1 MLNTILTAR
10 PELALFAA
18 LAIGYGVGA
27 IKLGPFKLGGVAGT
41 LLAALAIG
49 QFGIHVDADLQRF
62 MFTLFVYA
70 LGFSVAPTFFASLD
84 KTTWTWGLLVV
95 IEVALILVVVFV
107 ATWLFKLDVGTASGL
122 LAGAATESAMVGTA
136 SEAIGKLGL
145 AAADMKAQ
153 QANVATAYALAYV
166 FSLITIVLFASQAAP
181 RLLGIDLRDEARKTL
196 AKLGGVDANLDPDQD
211 LAFPSLISRGFG
223 VSAAAGKTVAAV
235 ELALGGNA
243 TVEAVRR
250 HDADVKVTGDCLFET
265 GDEVAVA
272 GLRTALTEAARII
285 GPEVGDPSKV
295 TFTVET
301 RDVVLTRW
309 PDHRAAVAAITEFL
323 RASAIHGVYL
333 AGITRDDRKLP
344 ALQDASVRR
353 GDVLQL
359 FGKPEDVARA
369 AHLLGTAEIPGPAT
383 DFVYLGGGLIVG
395 ILTRHDHGPAGGR
408 RLVAGQRGRAAVGS
422 GVRLDAG
429 AATHLRRLPC
439 GGHSGPEGPRP
450 GDVHRIDRAERRPKR
465 RHTAGHAR
473 LGTADRGDLHL
484 AGPDA
489 DLAVCRPPPAAHGS
503 GDSLR
508 RDLRTAGE
516 HAGDQR
522 HRGRRGQ
529 SRPGYWLHGDLRP
542 RQHRAAPAGA
552 DLRRGLLRDLRAS
565 CRAIDG
571 RRSLAAGSYLCFR

>member
-1 MLNTILTAR
+1 MLNTILTSR

-27 IKLGPFKLGGVAGT
+27 VKLGPFKLGGVAGT

-49 QFGIHVDADLQRF
+49 QFGVHVDADLQRF

-181 RLLGIDLRDEARKTL
+181 RLLGINLRDEARKTL

-211 LAFPSLISRGFG
+211 MAFPSLISRGFG

-395 ILTRHDHGPAGGR
+395 ILLGMITVP
-408 RLVAGQRGRAAVGS
+408 L
-422 GVRLDAG
+422 AG
-429 AATHLRRLPC
+429 AALSL
-439 GGHSGPEGPRP
+439 GSAGALLSGLAFGWM
-450 GDVHRIDRAERRPKR
+450 RARRPTFGAFPAAATRVLKDLGLAMFIASIGLS
-465 RHTAGHAR
+465 AGPSVVTL
-473 LGTADRGDLHL
+473 LGTRGWELPIAAICISLVPTLISLFVGRHLLHMDPAILCGAICGQQASTPAINATEAVAGNPVPVIGYTVTYAL
-484 AGPDA
+484 ANIVLPLLGPIFVA
-489 DLAVCRPPPAAHGS
+489 AFSAIYGHPAA
-503 GDSLR
+503 
-508 RDLRTAGE
+508 
-516 HAGDQR
+516 
-522 HRGRRGQ
+522 
-529 SRPGYWLHGDLRP
+529 P
-542 RQHRAAPAGA
+542 
-552 DLRRGLLRDLRAS
+552 
-565 CRAIDG
+565 
-571 RRSLAAGSYLCFR
+571 

>member
-1 MLNTILTAR
+1 MLNTILTSR

-27 IKLGPFKLGGVAGT
+27 VKLGPFKLGGVAGT

-49 QFGIHVDADLQRF
+49 QFGVHVDADLQRF

-181 RLLGIDLRDEARKTL
+181 RLLGINLRDEARKTL

-211 LAFPSLISRGFG
+211 MAFPSLISRGFG

-395 ILTRHDHGPAGGR
+395 ILLGMITVP
-408 RLVAGQRGRAAVGS
+408 L
-422 GVRLDAG
+422 AG
-429 AATHLRRLPC
+429 AALSL
-439 GGHSGPEGPRP
+439 GSAGALLSGLAFGWM
-450 GDVHRIDRAERRPKR
+450 RARRPTFGAFPAAATRVLKDLGLAMFIASIGLS
-465 RHTAGHAR
+465 AGPSVVTL
-473 LGTADRGDLHL
+473 LGTRGWELPIAAICISLVPTLTSLFVGRHLLHMDPAILCGAICGQQASTPAINATEAVAGNPVPVIGYTVTYAL
-484 AGPDA
+484 ANIVLPLLGPIF
-489 DLAVCRPPPAAHGS
+489 VAAF
-503 GDSLR
+503 
-508 RDLRTAGE
+508 TAIYG
-516 HAGDQR
+516 H
-522 HRGRRGQ
+522 
-529 SRPGYWLHGDLRP
+529 PV
-542 RQHRAAPAGA
+542 AP
-552 DLRRGLLRDLRAS
+552 
-565 CRAIDG
+565 
-571 RRSLAAGSYLCFR
+571 

>member
-1 MLNTILTAR
+1 MLSTILAAR

-181 RLLGIDLRDEARKTL
+181 RLLGINLRDEARKTL

-211 LAFPSLISRGFG
+211 MAFPSLISRGFG

-250 HDADVKVTGDCLFET
+250 HDADVKVTGDCRFET

-272 GLRTALTEAARII
+272 GLRTALTEAVRII

-309 PDHRAAVAAITEFL
+309 PNHRAAVAAITEFL

-344 ALQDASVRR
+344 ALQGASVRR

-359 FGKPEDVARA
+359 FGKPDDVARA

-395 ILTRHDHGPAGGR
+395 ILLGMVTVP
-408 RLVAGQRGRAAVGS
+408 L
-422 GVRLDAG
+422 AG
-429 AATHLRRLPC
+429 AALSL
-439 GGHSGPEGPRP
+439 GSAGALLSGLAFGWM
-450 GDVHRIDRAERRPKR
+450 RARRPTFGAFPAAATRVLKDLGLAMFIASIGLS
-465 RHTAGHAR
+465 AGPSVVTL
-473 LGTADRGDLHL
+473 LGTRGWELPIAAICISLVPTLTSLFVGRHLLHMDPAILCGAICGQQASTPAINATEAVAGNPVPVIGYTVTYAL
-484 AGPDA
+484 ANIVLPLLGPIF
-489 DLAVCRPPPAAHGS
+489 VAAF
-503 GDSLR
+503 
-508 RDLRTAGE
+508 TAIYG
-516 HAGDQR
+516 H
-522 HRGRRGQ
+522 
-529 SRPGYWLHGDLRP
+529 PV
-542 RQHRAAPAGA
+542 AP
-552 DLRRGLLRDLRAS
+552 
-565 CRAIDG
+565 
-571 RRSLAAGSYLCFR
+571 

>member
-1 MLNTILTAR
+1 
-10 PELALFAA
+10 
-18 LAIGYGVGA
+18 
-27 IKLGPFKLGGVAGT
+27 
-41 LLAALAIG
+41 
-49 QFGIHVDADLQRF
+49 
-62 MFTLFVYA
+62 
-70 LGFSVAPTFFASLD
+70 
-84 KTTWTWGLLVV
+84 
-95 IEVALILVVVFV
+95 
-107 ATWLFKLDVGTASGL
+107 
-122 LAGAATESAMVGTA
+122 MVGTA

-181 RLLGIDLRDEARKTL
+181 RLLGINLRDEARKTL

-211 LAFPSLISRGFG
+211 MAFPSLISRGFG

-250 HDADVKVTGDCLFET
+250 HDADVKVTGDCRFET

-395 ILTRHDHGPAGGR
+395 ILLGMVTVP
-408 RLVAGQRGRAAVGS
+408 L
-422 GVRLDAG
+422 AG
-429 AATHLRRLPC
+429 AALSL
-439 GGHSGPEGPRP
+439 GSAGALLSGLAFGWM
-450 GDVHRIDRAERRPKR
+450 RARRPTFGAFPAAATRVLKDLGLAIFIASIGLS
-465 RHTAGHAR
+465 AGPSVVTL
-473 LGTADRGDLHL
+473 LGTRGWELPIAAICISLVPTLTSLFVGRHLLHMDPAILCGAICGQQASTPAINATEAVAGNPVPVIGYTVTYAL
-484 AGPDA
+484 ANIVLPLLGPIF
-489 DLAVCRPPPAAHGS
+489 VAAF
-503 GDSLR
+503 
-508 RDLRTAGE
+508 TAIYG
-516 HAGDQR
+516 H
-522 HRGRRGQ
+522 
-529 SRPGYWLHGDLRP
+529 PV
-542 RQHRAAPAGA
+542 AP
-552 DLRRGLLRDLRAS
+552 
-565 CRAIDG
+565 
-571 RRSLAAGSYLCFR
+571 

>member
-1 MLNTILTAR
+1 MLSSILAAR

-181 RLLGIDLRDEARKTL
+181 RLLGINLRDEARKTL

-272 GLRTALTEAARII
+272 GLRAALTEAVRII

-395 ILTRHDHGPAGGR
+395 ILLGMITVP
-408 RLVAGQRGRAAVGS
+408 L
-422 GVRLDAG
+422 AG
-429 AATHLRRLPC
+429 AALSL
-439 GGHSGPEGPRP
+439 GSAGALLSGLAFGWM
-450 GDVHRIDRAERRPKR
+450 RARRPTFGAFPAAATRVLKDLGLAMFIASIGLS
-465 RHTAGHAR
+465 AGPSVVTL
-473 LGTADRGDLHL
+473 LGTRGWELPIAAICISLVPTLTSLFVGRHLLHMDPAILCGAICGQQASTPAINATEAVAGNPVPVIGYTVTYAL
-484 AGPDA
+484 ANIVLPLLGPIF
-489 DLAVCRPPPAAHGS
+489 VAAF
-503 GDSLR
+503 
-508 RDLRTAGE
+508 TAIYG
-516 HAGDQR
+516 H
-522 HRGRRGQ
+522 
-529 SRPGYWLHGDLRP
+529 PV
-542 RQHRAAPAGA
+542 AP
-552 DLRRGLLRDLRAS
+552 
-565 CRAIDG
+565 
-571 RRSLAAGSYLCFR
+571 

>member
-1 MLNTILTAR
+1 MLNTILTSR

-49 QFGIHVDADLQRF
+49 QFGVHVDADLQRF

-181 RLLGIDLRDEARKTL
+181 RLLGINLRDEARKTL

-211 LAFPSLISRGFG
+211 MAFPSLISRGFG

-250 HDADVKVTGDCLFET
+250 HDADVKVTGDCRFET

-272 GLRTALTEAARII
+272 GLRTALTEAVRII

-309 PDHRAAVAAITEFL
+309 PNHRAAVAAITEFL

-344 ALQDASVRR
+344 ALQGASVRR

-359 FGKPEDVARA
+359 FGKPDDVARA
-369 AHLLGTAEIPGPAT
+369 AHLLGTAEVPGPAT

-395 ILTRHDHGPAGGR
+395 ILLGMVTVP
-408 RLVAGQRGRAAVGS
+408 L
-422 GVRLDAG
+422 AG
-429 AATHLRRLPC
+429 AALSL
-439 GGHSGPEGPRP
+439 GSAGALLSGLAFGWM
-450 GDVHRIDRAERRPKR
+450 RARRPTFGAFPAAATRVLKDLGLAMFIASIGLS
-465 RHTAGHAR
+465 AGPSVVTL
-473 LGTADRGDLHL
+473 LGTRGWELPIAAICISLVPTLTSLFVGRHLLHMDPAILCGAICGQQASTPAINATEAVAGNPVPVIGYTVTYAL
-484 AGPDA
+484 ANIVLPLLGPIF
-489 DLAVCRPPPAAHGS
+489 VAAF
-503 GDSLR
+503 
-508 RDLRTAGE
+508 TAIYG
-516 HAGDQR
+516 H
-522 HRGRRGQ
+522 
-529 SRPGYWLHGDLRP
+529 PV
-542 RQHRAAPAGA
+542 AP
-552 DLRRGLLRDLRAS
+552 
-565 CRAIDG
+565 
-571 RRSLAAGSYLCFR
+571 

>member
-1 MLNTILTAR
+1 MLNTILTSR

-27 IKLGPFKLGGVAGT
+27 VKLGPFKLGGVAGT

-49 QFGIHVDADLQRF
+49 QFGVHVDADLQRF

-181 RLLGIDLRDEARKTL
+181 RLLGINLRDEARKTL

-211 LAFPSLISRGFG
+211 MAFPSLISRGFG

-395 ILTRHDHGPAGGR
+395 ILLGMITVP
-408 RLVAGQRGRAAVGS
+408 L
-422 GVRLDAG
+422 AG
-429 AATHLRRLPC
+429 AALSL
-439 GGHSGPEGPRP
+439 GSAGALLSGLAFGWM
-450 GDVHRIDRAERRPKR
+450 RARRPTFGAFPAAATRVLKDLGLAMFIASIGLS
-465 RHTAGHAR
+465 AGPSVVTL
-473 LGTADRGDLHL
+473 LGTRGWELPIAAICISLVPTLTSLFVGRHLLHMDPAILCGAICGQQASTPAINATEAVAGNPVPVIGYTVTYAL
-484 AGPDA
+484 ANIVLPLLGPIF
-489 DLAVCRPPPAAHGS
+489 VAAFSAIYGH
-503 GDSLR
+503 
-508 RDLRTAGE
+508 
-516 HAGDQR
+516 
-522 HRGRRGQ
+522 
-529 SRPGYWLHGDLRP
+529 PV
-542 RQHRAAPAGA
+542 AP
-552 DLRRGLLRDLRAS
+552 
-565 CRAIDG
+565 
-571 RRSLAAGSYLCFR
+571 

>member
-1 MLNTILTAR
+1 MLNTILTSR

-122 LAGAATESAMVGTA
+122 LAGAATESARVGTA

-181 RLLGIDLRDEARKTL
+181 RLLGINLRDEARKTL

-211 LAFPSLISRGFG
+211 MAFPSLISRGFG

-395 ILTRHDHGPAGGR
+395 ILLGMITVP
-408 RLVAGQRGRAAVGS
+408 L
-422 GVRLDAG
+422 AG
-429 AATHLRRLPC
+429 AALSL
-439 GGHSGPEGPRP
+439 GSAGALLSGLAFGWM
-450 GDVHRIDRAERRPKR
+450 RARRPTFGAFPAAATRVLKDLGLAMFIASIGLS
-465 RHTAGHAR
+465 AGPSVVTL
-473 LGTADRGDLHL
+473 LGTRGWELPIAAICISLVPTLTSLFVGRHLLHMDPAILCGAICGQQASTPAINATEAVAGNPVPVIGYTVTYAL
-484 AGPDA
+484 ANIVLPLLGPIFVA
-489 DLAVCRPPPAAHGS
+489 AFSAIYGHPAA
-503 GDSLR
+503 
-508 RDLRTAGE
+508 
-516 HAGDQR
+516 
-522 HRGRRGQ
+522 
-529 SRPGYWLHGDLRP
+529 P
-542 RQHRAAPAGA
+542 
-552 DLRRGLLRDLRAS
+552 
-565 CRAIDG
+565 
-571 RRSLAAGSYLCFR
+571 

>member
-1 MLNTILTAR
+1 MLSSILAAR

-84 KTTWTWGLLVV
+84 RTTWTWGLLVV

-181 RLLGIDLRDEARKTL
+181 RLLGINLREEARKTL

-211 LAFPSLISRGFG
+211 MAFPLLISRGFG

-272 GLRTALTEAARII
+272 GLRTALTEAVRII

-395 ILTRHDHGPAGGR
+395 ILLGMITVP
-408 RLVAGQRGRAAVGS
+408 L
-422 GVRLDAG
+422 AG
-429 AATHLRRLPC
+429 AALSL
-439 GGHSGPEGPRP
+439 GSAGALLSGLAFGWM
-450 GDVHRIDRAERRPKR
+450 RARRPTFGAFPAAATRVLKDLGLAMFIASIGLS
-465 RHTAGHAR
+465 AGPSVVTL
-473 LGTADRGDLHL
+473 LGTRGWELPIAAICISLVPTLTSLFVGRHLLHMDAAILCGAICGQQASTPAINATEAVAGNPVPVIGYTVTYAL
-484 AGPDA
+484 ANIVLPLLGPIF
-489 DLAVCRPPPAAHGS
+489 VAAF
-503 GDSLR
+503 
-508 RDLRTAGE
+508 TAIYG
-516 HAGDQR
+516 H
-522 HRGRRGQ
+522 
-529 SRPGYWLHGDLRP
+529 PV
-542 RQHRAAPAGA
+542 AP
-552 DLRRGLLRDLRAS
+552 
-565 CRAIDG
+565 
-571 RRSLAAGSYLCFR
+571 

>member
-1 MLNTILTAR
+1 MLSTILAAR

-181 RLLGIDLRDEARKTL
+181 RLLGINLRDEARKTL

-211 LAFPSLISRGFG
+211 MAFPSLISRGFG

-272 GLRTALTEAARII
+272 GLRTALTEAVRVI

-395 ILTRHDHGPAGGR
+395 ILLGMVTVP
-408 RLVAGQRGRAAVGS
+408 L
-422 GVRLDAG
+422 AG
-429 AATHLRRLPC
+429 AALSL
-439 GGHSGPEGPRP
+439 GSAGALLSGLAFGWM
-450 GDVHRIDRAERRPKR
+450 RARRPTFGAFPAAATRVLKDLGLAMFIASIGLS
-465 RHTAGHAR
+465 AGPSVVTL
-473 LGTADRGDLHL
+473 LGTRGWELPIAAICISLVPTLTSLFVGRHLLHMDPAIL
-484 AGPDA
+484 CGAICGQQASTPAINATEAVAGNPVPVIGYTVTYA
-489 DLAVCRPPPAAHGS
+489 FANIVLPLLGPIFVAAF
-503 GDSLR
+503 
-508 RDLRTAGE
+508 TAIYG
-516 HAGDQR
+516 H
-522 HRGRRGQ
+522 
-529 SRPGYWLHGDLRP
+529 PV
-542 RQHRAAPAGA
+542 AP
-552 DLRRGLLRDLRAS
+552 
-565 CRAIDG
+565 
-571 RRSLAAGSYLCFR
+571 

>member
-1 MLNTILTAR
+1 MLNTILTSR

-49 QFGIHVDADLQRF
+49 QFGVHVDADLQRF

-181 RLLGIDLRDEARKTL
+181 RLLGINLRDEARKTL

-211 LAFPSLISRGFG
+211 MAFPSLISRGFG

-395 ILTRHDHGPAGGR
+395 ILLGMITVP
-408 RLVAGQRGRAAVGS
+408 L
-422 GVRLDAG
+422 AG
-429 AATHLRRLPC
+429 AALSL
-439 GGHSGPEGPRP
+439 GSAGALLSGLAFGWM
-450 GDVHRIDRAERRPKR
+450 RARRPTFGAFPAAATRVLKDLGLAMFIASIGLS
-465 RHTAGHAR
+465 AGPSVVTL
-473 LGTADRGDLHL
+473 LGTRGWELPIAAICISLVPTLTSLFVGRHLLHMDPAILCGAICGQQASTPAINATEAVAGNPVPVIGYTVTYAL
-484 AGPDA
+484 ANIVLPLLGPIF
-489 DLAVCRPPPAAHGS
+489 VAAF
-503 GDSLR
+503 
-508 RDLRTAGE
+508 TAIYG
-516 HAGDQR
+516 H
-522 HRGRRGQ
+522 
-529 SRPGYWLHGDLRP
+529 PV
-542 RQHRAAPAGA
+542 AP
-552 DLRRGLLRDLRAS
+552 
-565 CRAIDG
+565 
-571 RRSLAAGSYLCFR
+571 

>member
-1 MLNTILTAR
+1 MLSTILTAR

-181 RLLGIDLRDEARKTL
+181 RLLGINLRDEARKTL

-211 LAFPSLISRGFG
+211 MAFPSLISRGFG

-250 HDADVKVTGDCLFET
+250 HDADVKVTGDCRFET

-272 GLRTALTEAARII
+272 GLRTALTEAVRII

-309 PDHRAAVAAITEFL
+309 PNHRAAVAAITEFL

-344 ALQDASVRR
+344 ALQGASVRR

-359 FGKPEDVARA
+359 FGKPDDVARA
-369 AHLLGTAEIPGPAT
+369 AHLLGTAEVPGPAT

-395 ILTRHDHGPAGGR
+395 ILLGMVTVP
-408 RLVAGQRGRAAVGS
+408 L
-422 GVRLDAG
+422 AG
-429 AATHLRRLPC
+429 AALSL
-439 GGHSGPEGPRP
+439 GSAGALLSGLAFGWM
-450 GDVHRIDRAERRPKR
+450 RARRPTFGAFPAAATRVLKDLGLAMFIASIGLS
-465 RHTAGHAR
+465 AGPSVVTL
-473 LGTADRGDLHL
+473 LGTRGWELPIAAICISLVPTLTSLFVGRHLLHMDPAILCGAICGQQASTPAINATEAVAGNPVPVIGYTVTYAL
-484 AGPDA
+484 ANIVLPLLGPIF
-489 DLAVCRPPPAAHGS
+489 VAAF
-503 GDSLR
+503 
-508 RDLRTAGE
+508 TAIYG
-516 HAGDQR
+516 H
-522 HRGRRGQ
+522 
-529 SRPGYWLHGDLRP
+529 PV
-542 RQHRAAPAGA
+542 AP
-552 DLRRGLLRDLRAS
+552 
-565 CRAIDG
+565 
-571 RRSLAAGSYLCFR
+571 

>member
-1 MLNTILTAR
+1 MLNTILTSR

-181 RLLGIDLRDEARKTL
+181 RLLGINLRDEARKTL

-211 LAFPSLISRGFG
+211 MAFPSLISRGFG

-395 ILTRHDHGPAGGR
+395 ILLGMITVP
-408 RLVAGQRGRAAVGS
+408 L
-422 GVRLDAG
+422 AG
-429 AATHLRRLPC
+429 AALSL
-439 GGHSGPEGPRP
+439 GSAGALLSGLAFGWM
-450 GDVHRIDRAERRPKR
+450 RARRPTFGAFPAAATRVLKDLGLAMFIASIGLS
-465 RHTAGHAR
+465 AGPSVVTL
-473 LGTADRGDLHL
+473 LGTRGWELPIAAICISLVPTLTSLFVGRHLLHMDPAILCGAICGQQASTPAINATEAVAGNPVPVIGYTVTYAL
-484 AGPDA
+484 ANIVLPLLGPIF
-489 DLAVCRPPPAAHGS
+489 VAAF
-503 GDSLR
+503 
-508 RDLRTAGE
+508 TAIYG
-516 HAGDQR
+516 H
-522 HRGRRGQ
+522 
-529 SRPGYWLHGDLRP
+529 PV
-542 RQHRAAPAGA
+542 AP
-552 DLRRGLLRDLRAS
+552 
-565 CRAIDG
+565 
-571 RRSLAAGSYLCFR
+571 

>member
-1 MLNTILTAR
+1 MLSTILTAR

-181 RLLGIDLRDEARKTL
+181 RLLGINLRDEARKTL

-211 LAFPSLISRGFG
+211 MAFPSLISRGFG

-395 ILTRHDHGPAGGR
+395 ILLGMITVP
-408 RLVAGQRGRAAVGS
+408 L
-422 GVRLDAG
+422 AG
-429 AATHLRRLPC
+429 AALSL
-439 GGHSGPEGPRP
+439 GSAGALLSGLAFGWM
-450 GDVHRIDRAERRPKR
+450 RARRPTFGAFPAAATRVLKDLGLAMFIASIGLS
-465 RHTAGHAR
+465 AGPSVVTL
-473 LGTADRGDLHL
+473 LGTRGWELPIAAICISLVPTLTSLFVGRHLLHMDPAILCGAICGQQASTPAINATEAVAGNPVPVIGYTVTYAL
-484 AGPDA
+484 ANIVLPLLGPIF
-489 DLAVCRPPPAAHGS
+489 VAAF
-503 GDSLR
+503 
-508 RDLRTAGE
+508 TAIYG
-516 HAGDQR
+516 H
-522 HRGRRGQ
+522 
-529 SRPGYWLHGDLRP
+529 PV
-542 RQHRAAPAGA
+542 AP
-552 DLRRGLLRDLRAS
+552 
-565 CRAIDG
+565 
-571 RRSLAAGSYLCFR
+571 

>member
-1 MLNTILTAR
+1 MLSSILAAR

-181 RLLGIDLRDEARKTL
+181 RLLGINLRDEARKTL

-243 TVEAVRR
+243 TVETVRR

-344 ALQDASVRR
+344 ALQNASVRR

-395 ILTRHDHGPAGGR
+395 ILLGMITVP
-408 RLVAGQRGRAAVGS
+408 L
-422 GVRLDAG
+422 AG
-429 AATHLRRLPC
+429 AALSL
-439 GGHSGPEGPRP
+439 GSAGALLSGLAFGWM
-450 GDVHRIDRAERRPKR
+450 RARRPTFGAFPAAATRVLKDLGLAMFIASIGLS
-465 RHTAGHAR
+465 AGPSVVTL
-473 LGTADRGDLHL
+473 LGTRGWELPIAAICISLVPTLTSLFVGRHLLHMDPAILCGAICGQQASTPAINATEAVAGNPVPVIGYTVTYAL
-484 AGPDA
+484 ANIVLPLLGPIF
-489 DLAVCRPPPAAHGS
+489 VAAF
-503 GDSLR
+503 
-508 RDLRTAGE
+508 TAIYG
-516 HAGDQR
+516 H
-522 HRGRRGQ
+522 
-529 SRPGYWLHGDLRP
+529 PV
-542 RQHRAAPAGA
+542 AP
-552 DLRRGLLRDLRAS
+552 
-565 CRAIDG
+565 
-571 RRSLAAGSYLCFR
+571 

>member
-1 MLNTILTAR
+1 MLSTILTAR

-181 RLLGIDLRDEARKTL
+181 RLLGINLRDEARKTL

-211 LAFPSLISRGFG
+211 MAFPSLISRGFG

-272 GLRTALTEAARII
+272 GLRTALTEAVRII

-395 ILTRHDHGPAGGR
+395 ILLGMITVP
-408 RLVAGQRGRAAVGS
+408 L
-422 GVRLDAG
+422 AG
-429 AATHLRRLPC
+429 AALSL
-439 GGHSGPEGPRP
+439 GSAGALLSGLAFGWM
-450 GDVHRIDRAERRPKR
+450 RARRPTFGAFPAAATRVLKDLGLAMFIASIGLS
-465 RHTAGHAR
+465 AGPSVVTL
-473 LGTADRGDLHL
+473 LGTRGWELPIAAICISLVPTLISLFVGRHLLHMDPAILCGAICGQQASTPAINATEAVAGNPVPVIGYTVTYAL
-484 AGPDA
+484 ANIVLPLLGPIF
-489 DLAVCRPPPAAHGS
+489 VAAFSAIYGH
-503 GDSLR
+503 
-508 RDLRTAGE
+508 
-516 HAGDQR
+516 
-522 HRGRRGQ
+522 
-529 SRPGYWLHGDLRP
+529 PV
-542 RQHRAAPAGA
+542 AP
-552 DLRRGLLRDLRAS
+552 
-565 CRAIDG
+565 
-571 RRSLAAGSYLCFR
+571 

>member
-1 MLNTILTAR
+1 MLNTILTSR

-181 RLLGIDLRDEARKTL
+181 RLLGINLRDEARKTL

-211 LAFPSLISRGFG
+211 MAFPSLISRGFG

-250 HDADVKVTGDCLFET
+250 HDADVKVTGDCLLET

-309 PDHRAAVAAITEFL
+309 PNHRAAVAAITEFL

-344 ALQDASVRR
+344 ALQGASVRR

-359 FGKPEDVARA
+359 FGKPDDVARA
-369 AHLLGTAEIPGPAT
+369 AHLLGTAEVPGPAT

-395 ILTRHDHGPAGGR
+395 ILLGMVTVP
-408 RLVAGQRGRAAVGS
+408 L
-422 GVRLDAG
+422 AG
-429 AATHLRRLPC
+429 AALSL
-439 GGHSGPEGPRP
+439 GSAGALLSGLAFGWM
-450 GDVHRIDRAERRPKR
+450 RARRPTFGAFPAAATRVLKDLGLAMFIASIGLS
-465 RHTAGHAR
+465 AGPSVVTL
-473 LGTADRGDLHL
+473 LGTRGWELPIAAICISLVPTLTSLFVGRHLLHMDPAILCGAICGQQASTPAINATEAVAGNPVPVIGYTVTYAL
-484 AGPDA
+484 ANIVLPLLGPIF
-489 DLAVCRPPPAAHGS
+489 VAAF
-503 GDSLR
+503 
-508 RDLRTAGE
+508 TAIYG
-516 HAGDQR
+516 H
-522 HRGRRGQ
+522 
-529 SRPGYWLHGDLRP
+529 PV
-542 RQHRAAPAGA
+542 AP
-552 DLRRGLLRDLRAS
+552 
-565 CRAIDG
+565 
-571 RRSLAAGSYLCFR
+571 

>member
-1 MLNTILTAR
+1 MLNTILTSR

-49 QFGIHVDADLQRF
+49 QFGVHVDADLQRF

-181 RLLGIDLRDEARKTL
+181 RLLGINLRDEARKTL

-211 LAFPSLISRGFG
+211 MAFPSLISRGFG

-272 GLRTALTEAARII
+272 GLRTALTEAVRII

-309 PDHRAAVAAITEFL
+309 PNHRAAVAAITEFL

-369 AHLLGTAEIPGPAT
+369 AHLLGTPEIPGPAT

-395 ILTRHDHGPAGGR
+395 ILLGMVTVP
-408 RLVAGQRGRAAVGS
+408 L
-422 GVRLDAG
+422 AG
-429 AATHLRRLPC
+429 AALSL
-439 GGHSGPEGPRP
+439 GSAGALLSGLAFGWM
-450 GDVHRIDRAERRPKR
+450 RARRPTFGAFPAAATRVLKDLGLAMFIASIGLS
-465 RHTAGHAR
+465 AGPSVVTL
-473 LGTADRGDLHL
+473 LGTRGWELPIAAICISLVPTLTSLFVGRHLLHMDPAILIGAICGQQASTPAINATEAVAGNPVPVIGYTVTYAL
-484 AGPDA
+484 ANIVLPLLGPIF
-489 DLAVCRPPPAAHGS
+489 VAAFSAIYGH
-503 GDSLR
+503 
-508 RDLRTAGE
+508 
-516 HAGDQR
+516 
-522 HRGRRGQ
+522 
-529 SRPGYWLHGDLRP
+529 PV
-542 RQHRAAPAGA
+542 AP
-552 DLRRGLLRDLRAS
+552 
-565 CRAIDG
+565 
-571 RRSLAAGSYLCFR
+571 